1 MNRPVPT
8 KLKILR
14 GNPGKRPINQ
24 LEPKLRALTKPPAP
38 PAFLGDTARGEWRKR
53 AREFVEI
60 GMLTSADLGLLAA
73 YCESY
78 GRFADASE
86 EFKRL
91 GAPYFYETVHGG
103 QAKHPLVGIIDAAEQ
118 SMLRN
123 GSEFG
128 LTPSSRTR
136 IHLPKPAENV
146 DNAQKFFGD
155 TVSIRRS

>member
-24 LEPKLRALTKPPAP
+24 LEPKLRELTKPPPAP
-38 PAFLGDTARGEWRKR
+38 SFLGDTARGEWRKR

-60 GMLTSADLGLLAA
+60 RMLTPADLGLLAA

-78 GRFADASE
+78 GRFADAT
-86 EFKRL
+86 KRFNEL
-91 GAPYFYETVHGG
+91 GAPLFYETVHGG
-103 QAKHPLVGIIDAAEQ
+103 LAKHPLVGIIDAAEQ
-118 SMLRN
+118 SMLRT

-128 LTPSSRTR
+128 LTPSSRSR
-136 IHLPKPAENV
+136 LKISPRKPH
-146 DNAQKFFGD
+146 GD
-155 TVSIRRS
+155 SNDPLLRVPIRRN

>member
-24 LEPKLRALTKPPAP
+24 LEPKLHEITKPPAA
-38 PAFLGDTARGEWRKR
+38 PAFLGDTARGEWRRR

-60 GMLTSADLGLLAA
+60 RMLTSADLGLLAA

-78 GRFADASE
+78 GRFADASK
-86 EFKRL
+86 EFNEL
-91 GAPYFYETVHGG
+91 GAPYYYETVHGG
-103 QAKHPLVGIIDAAEQ
+103 KAKHPLVGIIDTAEQ

-128 LTPSSRTR
+128 LTPSSRSR
-136 IHLPKPAENV
+136 LKISPQKPHV
-146 DNAQKFFGD
+146 DPND
-155 TVSIRRS
+155 PLLSVPIRQPRG